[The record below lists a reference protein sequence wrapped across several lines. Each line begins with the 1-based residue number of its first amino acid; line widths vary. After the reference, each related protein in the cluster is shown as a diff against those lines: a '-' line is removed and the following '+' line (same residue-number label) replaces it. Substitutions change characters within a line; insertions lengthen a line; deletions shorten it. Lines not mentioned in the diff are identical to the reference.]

1 MHRIQSGFL
10 FRLERVELELDI
22 VGITKGHHYTS
33 RVLKFLYT
41 RVRDFKFVKAFGPF
55 VNILNLGNDEL
66 KVIQPH
72 IALVKFG
79 GTLNLVL
86 D

>member
-1 MHRIQSGFL
+1 
-10 FRLERVELELDI
+10 
-22 VGITKGHHYTS
+22 
-33 RVLKFLYT
+33 VLKFLYT